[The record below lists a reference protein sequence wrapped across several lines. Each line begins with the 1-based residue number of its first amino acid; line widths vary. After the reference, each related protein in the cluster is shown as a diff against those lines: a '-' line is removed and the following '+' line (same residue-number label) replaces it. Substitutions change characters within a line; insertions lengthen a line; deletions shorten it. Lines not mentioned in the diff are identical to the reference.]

1 MYIQMCMLCVSPE
14 WERGNDTSGRD
25 AQEVN
30 CEGQRVNSTSNR
42 PTMQNTEY
50 REQETQK
57 AKNTIQSMPL
67 AYYASEEDLCTGPG
81 G

>member
-1 MYIQMCMLCVSPE
+1 MCMLCVSPE

-42 PTMQNTEY
+42 PTKVHRIITSKQHFKPPNYTQYIYIMQV
-50 REQETQK
+50 
-57 AKNTIQSMPL
+57 AKRKS
-67 AYYASEEDLCTGPG
+67 
-81 G
+81 